1 MDNVTLQ
8 NITVTPL
15 ARISTPG
22 GDVMHALKK
31 TEKVFAGFGEAY
43 FTWAELDYPKA
54 WKRHAKMTLNLIVPS
69 GEVRFVFHIAG
80 QKEFRVE
87 DIGTKHYA
95 RITVPP
101 GVWFG
106 FKGLATQPSL
116 VLNVASIPHSPDE
129 VERLSVADLPYDWS

>member
-8 NITVTPL
+8 NIMVTPL

-31 TEKVFAGFGEAY
+31 TEQVFAGFGEAY
-43 FTWAELDYPKA
+43 FTWADHDYPKA
-54 WKRHAKMTLNLIVPS
+54 WKRHTKMTLNLIVPS

-87 DIGTKHYA
+87 DIGVKHYA

-116 VLNVASIPHSPDE
+116 VLNIASIPHSPDE
-129 VERLSVADLPYDWS
+129 VERLPVADLPYDWS